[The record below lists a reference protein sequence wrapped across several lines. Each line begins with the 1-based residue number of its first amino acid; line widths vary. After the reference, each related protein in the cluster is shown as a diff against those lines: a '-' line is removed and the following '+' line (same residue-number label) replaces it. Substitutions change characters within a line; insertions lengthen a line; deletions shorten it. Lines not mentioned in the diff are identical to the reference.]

1 VDSLFLLWLG
11 HFFLQ
16 QVTME
21 CIVCDDANLE
31 AIDTSMLSASSAM
44 MPLHNMP
51 GMDGYE
57 VTDRWLLGSFR
68 FFRQLPDKFPIPD
81 I

>member
-1 VDSLFLLWLG
+1 
-11 HFFLQ
+11 
-16 QVTME
+16 
-21 CIVCDDANLE
+21 
-31 AIDTSMLSASSAM
+31 MLSASSAM